1 MAKFVVTAN
10 TVTLNGGTVSPSV
23 ARAELVL
30 NSAEV
35 DVTDFGSNGW
45 TEVIGGLKSGTVS
58 LDFHSDFGVGAVSAL
73 FQDLVGTIGTVT
85 IGHDSSLYCNSA
97 NQLLH
102 PSFGCSGRPKHLL
115 GVVPNH
121 GSSNLRNSV
130 VRNRNAIQPSNS
142 VRRQN

>member
-85 IGHDSSLYCNSA
+85 MIAGNGTAPSATTPRYTATVLINSFTPVSGA
-97 NQLLH
+97 VGDLSTFSV
-102 PSFGCSGRPKHLL
+102 SFPTTGAVSF
-115 GVVPNH
+115 
-121 GSSNLRNSV
+121 
-130 VRNRNAIQPSNS
+130 ATA
-142 VRRQN
+142 

>member
-30 NSAEV
+30 NAAEV

-58 LDFHSDFGVGAVSAL
+58 LDFHSDFGAGAVSAL

-85 IGHDSSLYCNSA
+85 MIAGNGTAVSATTPRYTATVLINSFTPISGA
-97 NQLLH
+97 VGDLSTFSV
-102 PSFGCSGRPKHLL
+102 SFPTTGA
-115 GVVPNH
+115 VTY
-121 GSSNLRNSV
+121 
-130 VRNRNAIQPSNS
+130 ATA
-142 VRRQN
+142 